1 MIFDIIVIL
10 ALAASAAIAWMRG
23 FTREMLTILGIVGGL
38 AAAYVFGPL
47 SQPVV
52 RGFFGAEEGPE
63 APKLFDLIPYTLLA
77 DVLTYGSIFVLVV
90 IVLSLLSH
98 WLSQIVSSI
107 GLGPVD
113 RTMGVAF
120 GLVRGVVLLAILYLP
135 VHLIIEDP
143 VKEEWFKGSRT
154 QVYIAGAAE
163 RLAAAVPGIKDK
175 TDQAVQETAQ
185 TAEKAKDTHDLF
197 SGLALFGKKEAK
209 ASDSPE
215 GLSPNE
221 IAPASGENKV
231 GSGPG
236 YTDTDRQSLENL
248 IEQKSGLN
256 E

>member
-10 ALAASAAIAWMRG
+10 AIAASAAIAWMRG
-23 FTREMLTILGIVGGL
+23 FTREVLTILGIVGGL
-38 AAAYVFGPL
+38 AAAYVFGPI

-63 APKLFDLIPYTLLA
+63 APKLFDLVPYTLIA

-107 GLGPVD
+107 GLGSVD

-120 GLVRGVVLLAILYLP
+120 GIVRGVVLLAILYLP

-143 VKEEWFKGSRT
+143 VKEDWFKGSRT
-154 QVYIAGAAE
+154 QSYIAGAAE
-163 RLAAAVPGIKDK
+163 SLAAAIPGIKDK
-175 TDQAVQETAQ
+175 TDEAVEETTQ
-185 TAEKAKDTHDLF
+185 TAEKAKETHDFL
-197 SGLALFGKKEAK
+197 SKLGLLGK
-209 ASDSPE
+209 DSSEPVD
-215 GLSPNE
+215 PND
-221 IAPASGENKV
+221 IAPGAG
-231 GSGPG
+231 GDQAGAGPG
-236 YTDTDRQSLENL
+236 YNDKDRQGLESL